1 MNSIPNPWAQ
11 FCSAQSLAFRAA
23 CNDGA
28 PAASRPMKL
37 RVIERLEK
45 LSDAQLVFEQAW
57 NDALAHFATE
67 TSTIPGR
74 EFFFHLTKNPMWTTL
89 VAEQIAAEARWRDL
103 VSKDGL
109 RTLYDRGAALFEKF
123 TSAKEHPATAAV
135 TKVAIVL
142 SGLWGVRAALP
153 EQFEQ
158 LTLPIRVALI
168 GNDGKLPV
176 MFSPQLDEKSR
187 PMEIPFVLSAADESK
202 LKVTFDA
209 KPVELRFGADD
220 AGKVTPG
227 SALIALAGE
236 LHNTNETLKIATD
249 RMRTL
254 ASNTSGA
261 DGSPA
266 STLKSIRDSVD
277 ALHFA
282 YAENTKA
289 ESLAANLRAQEVSR
303 ELQRLAVGSIPP
315 VQRVT
320 IHPNSKESIVISSLN
335 PSTGLSEYFTL
346 KVCTGDIG
354 SDDRGD
360 FIMLA
365 EIDSGI
371 APSRCNRLSKTYEG
385 SEMKVLGSWNVTF
398 SSIRRRW
405 RGGGEVTAMISPILT
420 TEVAQQREK

>member
-11 FCSAQSLAFRAA
+11 FCSAQSRAFRAA

-74 EFFFHLTKNPMWTTL
+74 EFFVHLTKNPMWTTL

-187 PMEIPFVLSAADESK
+187 PMEIPFVLS
-202 LKVTFDA
+202 
-209 KPVELRFGADD
+209 
-220 AGKVTPG
+220 
-227 SALIALAGE
+227 
-236 LHNTNETLKIATD
+236 
-249 RMRTL
+249 
-254 ASNTSGA
+254 
-261 DGSPA
+261 
-266 STLKSIRDSVD
+266 
-277 ALHFA
+277 
-282 YAENTKA
+282 
-289 ESLAANLRAQEVSR
+289 
-303 ELQRLAVGSIPP
+303 
-315 VQRVT
+315 
-320 IHPNSKESIVISSLN
+320 
-335 PSTGLSEYFTL
+335 
-346 KVCTGDIG
+346 
-354 SDDRGD
+354 
-360 FIMLA
+360 
-365 EIDSGI
+365 
-371 APSRCNRLSKTYEG
+371 
-385 SEMKVLGSWNVTF
+385 
-398 SSIRRRW
+398 
-405 RGGGEVTAMISPILT
+405 
-420 TEVAQQREK
+420 